1 MNQAP
6 NKVVGELEEV
16 RAIIT
21 RPENILIHMAAN
33 LDTLTPQGYRNTVIV
48 HFSGNIGLEM
58 ELRNMLLYLPM
69 KRERYKQW
77 CKTEAGWGSLK
88 N

>member
-58 ELRNMLLYLPM
+58 ELRNMLLYI
-69 KRERYKQW
+69 YQW
-77 CKTEAGWGSLK
+77 NGKGTSNGAKLRLAEEA
-88 N
+88 

>member
-33 LDTLTPQGYRNTVIV
+33 LDTLTAQG
-48 HFSGNIGLEM
+48 
-58 ELRNMLLYLPM
+58 
-69 KRERYKQW
+69 
-77 CKTEAGWGSLK
+77 
-88 N
+88 